1 MRNVSDWLDA
11 SDYMEIKVDDLE
23 IDKREWGDLPGVNR
37 GLSVRFCLTPV
48 AVDTFSLQV
57 RSLNNIFECWILL
70 MNIRKVTCLLSVLL
84 RSLWPGCLE
93 AVSGGEENQLELD

>member
-1 MRNVSDWLDA
+1 MRNVTDWMDA

-23 IDKREWGDLPGVNR
+23 IDRREWGDLPGVTR

-57 RSLNNIFECWILL
+57 RGLTTFGMLGI
-70 MNIRKVTCLLSVLL
+70 T
-84 RSLWPGCLE
+84 
-93 AVSGGEENQLELD
+93 GEHLGK